1 MENLKYII
9 VKENKDF
16 NLVHKIWK
24 KNVLKTHVFL
34 KHEHFLLF
42 NKTLKENLNNLNV
55 QLWYKNDYNQVI
67 GFSIILEQKLEA
79 LFLDINYL
87 NQGFGSKILKK
98 LIKEFNINQVDVN
111 EQNTRAYSFYL
122 KNGFIFNDRKEL
134 DNFNLPYPTI
144 NLIFKGD

>member
-1 MENLKYII
+1 MKDMKYII
-9 VKENKDF
+9 AKENTDF

-24 KNVLKTHVFL
+24 ENVLKTHNFL

-42 NKTLKENLNNLNV
+42 NKTLEENLNNLNI
-55 QLWYKNDYNQVI
+55 QLWYKNDYSQVI
-67 GFSIILEQKLEA
+67 GFSIISEQKLEA

-111 EQNTRAYSFYL
+111 EQNTRAHKFYL
-122 KNGFIFNDRKEL
+122 KHGFRFNYKIEK
-134 DNFNLPYPTI
+134 NWI
-144 NLIFKGD
+144 ILIYLIQQ

>member
-1 MENLKYII
+1 ME
-9 VKENKDF
+9 
-16 NLVHKIWK
+16 

-98 LIKEFNINQVDVN
+98 LMLNC
-111 EQNTRAYSFYL
+111 
-122 KNGFIFNDRKEL
+122 
-134 DNFNLPYPTI
+134 
-144 NLIFKGD
+144 KGKCN